1 MSPERSGGEPVVN
14 AVAAV
19 SLVLGSGLLI
29 APTAVG
35 RALGVDS
42 GRRVLLRTI
51 GLVDLALAPGL
62 YFARPQWPWL
72 MARAASNPLIAA
84 VTVANARSVRARVIA
99 AGLIGATVM
108 DLRTAARMRSATA
121 ATRRPA
127 VI

>member
-19 SLVLGSGLLI
+19 SLVLGAGLLI
-29 APTAVG
+29 APAAVG

-42 GRRVLLRTI
+42 GPRVLRTI

-62 YFARPQWPWL
+62 YFGRPQWPWL
-72 MARAASNPLIAA
+72 MARAGSNPLIAA

-108 DLRTAARMRSATA
+108 DLRTAARMRSCAG
-121 ATRRPA
+121 
-127 VI
+127 